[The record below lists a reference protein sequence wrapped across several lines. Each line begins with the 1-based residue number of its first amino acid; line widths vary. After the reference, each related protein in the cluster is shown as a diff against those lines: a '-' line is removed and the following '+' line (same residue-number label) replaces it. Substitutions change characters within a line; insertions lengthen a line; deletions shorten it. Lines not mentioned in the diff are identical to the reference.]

1 MLIMIFSQSQN
12 NSLKLK
18 KSENQTELNRT
29 RHLSLK
35 IQRLRRSSQKEF
47 FQLLKNEF
55 QLGMKY
61 EARGGET
68 EEKKGLDLFLQTL
81 RSHNKSSYWRSVT
94 N

>member
-68 EEKKGLDLFLQTL
+68 EEKKGLETCFCRL
-81 RSHNKSSYWRSVT
+81 
-94 N
+94 

>member
-18 KSENQTELNRT
+18 KSGKSNRT

-68 EEKKGLDLFLQTL
+68 EEKKGL
-81 RSHNKSSYWRSVT
+81 
-94 N
+94 

>member
-1 MLIMIFSQSQN
+1 MYDNDFSQSQN
-12 NSLKLK
+12 NSLRLK
-18 KSENQTELNRT
+18 NRNQTVEQNKTFIIEDPEIADL
-29 RHLSLK
+29 
-35 IQRLRRSSQKEF
+35 SQKDF

-68 EEKKGLDLFLQTL
+68 EEKKGLDLFLQTTL